1 MSNKDSVEVTSAT
14 VEQAIS
20 EALAQLGA
28 AEDDVVIEVLA
39 TPRSGLLGLGARD
52 ARVRVSRRTDVAATS
67 GVTAPPPAP
76 PPQRREQAVPTPRPE
91 PARRETQAAPPPKA
105 EAAPARQAQPPRPP
119 REPRPEREREQP
131 RRNPP
136 RNEPARHEERRQ
148 EPPRAERMQESSADD
163 FAAESGVDDVG
174 DGDRRAANVDEQ
186 VKEASELLAQILEL
200 MNEKSEI
207 RRGEGDRESLE
218 LEIKGDGSGILIG
231 RHGQTLDA
239 LEYLLNRV
247 VARRIK
253 DAMPILL
260 DTESYRAR
268 RRQQLHRMALSIG
281 ERAKREHEA
290 IKLDPMPPRDRR
302 IVHLAL
308 KDDPMITTRSAG
320 EGFLRSVEVVP
331 AEGQRERRGGG
342 GRENN
347 RRDRDREREPERPRE
362 RERPAPSP
370 SGQSPIGE
378 QGGFKHGQKRLF

>member
-1 MSNKDSVEVTSAT
+1 MSNNDSVEVTSAT

-20 EALAQLGA
+20 EALSQLGA

-52 ARVRVSRRTDVAATS
+52 ARVRVSRRSNVAATS

-76 PPQRREQAVPTPRPE
+76 PPPRREQASAPPQRPQ
-91 PARRETQAAPPPKA
+91 PPRRESPAAAAPQPKA
-105 EAAPARQAQPPRPP
+105 EATPAQPPRPP
-119 REPRPEREREQP
+119 REPRPEREQP
-131 RRNPP
+131 RARPP
-136 RNEPARHEERRQ
+136 RRERAP
-148 EPPRAERMQESSADD
+148 ETESED
-163 FAAESGVDDVG
+163 FSGDTSSEDIG
-174 DGDRRAANVDEQ
+174 GGDRRAANVDEQ
-186 VKEASELLAQILEL
+186 VQEATTLLAQILER

-239 LEYLLNRV
+239 LEYLLNRI

-253 DAMPILL
+253 DAMPIQL

-268 RRQQLHRMALSIG
+268 RRQQLHRMALSMG
-281 ERAKREHEA
+281 EKAKREHEA
-290 IKLDPMPPRDRR
+290 MKLDPMPPRDRR

-320 EGFLRSVEVVP
+320 EGFLRSVEIVP
-331 AEGQRERRGGG
+331 VEGQRERRGGG
-342 GRENN
+342 RDN
-347 RRDRDREREPERPRE
+347 RRDRDREQERPRE
-362 RERPAPSP
+362 RERERPSP